1 MRVYILGD
9 IGDIRN
15 GNATLHDADTHEE
28 LILSEAQITLSVNQL
43 PTIDFRRTV
52 FGKTYSKQATLERAE
67 LVAYSEAPSVKPK
80 IEVDETASCQHTG
93 WVSHAVQGN
102 NRFWCRECDER
113 FTNHPLTYGRV
124 VVKSTQ
130 EFKPCPTCGT
140 LIERICMRCHV
151 ASYKAPIPT

>member
-1 MRVYILGD
+1 MRHIYIVGD
-9 IGDIRN
+9 VGSPN
-15 GNATLHDADTHEE
+15 GGPLTFHDAETHEVIV
-28 LILSEAQITLSVNQL
+28 LQEAQITLVSGKA
-43 PTIDFRRTV
+43 PTIDFIPINPGSTERRA
-52 FGKTYSKQATLERAE
+52 Q
-67 LVAYSEAPSVKPK
+67 LVPAPTTIPLIPKVEDEDKDEEA
-80 IEVDETASCQHTG
+80 CGHTG
-93 WVSHAVQGN
+93 WVSHDIQGD